1 MDNAVPMCASIAT
14 TSAAALPASDPIPES
29 VINCSSFDSSPI
41 PSTAPSSEIMGRS
54 SADSMLVTRWLEKL
68 LQHFGMHEL
77 GAISDQSLV
86 ALLARC
92 GEERSSLLQDSR
104 LLSQLRRRV
113 VRLAGAQLDDAFIA
127 MAPDIVPEDEI
138 ELISLS
144 VESRRLK
151 GMRYQHEVYR
161 LVESFEP
168 CHRLQALCLGQTLA
182 EKALGKTMVD
192 DTMLAAAT
200 SPYLVTRST
209 ERFAVWVNVRIL
221 PEYRCQHHLRSTG
234 NILDFA
240 S

>member
-1 MDNAVPMCASIAT
+1 MDDAVPMFTTVAT
-14 TSAAALPASDPIPES
+14 TSAAVPPASDPISES
-29 VINCSSFDSSPI
+29 AVHCASLDFSPI
-41 PSTAPSSEIMGRS
+41 PGTSSSSEIMGRG

-92 GEERSSLLQDSR
+92 GEDRSLLLQDSC
-104 LLSQLRRRV
+104 LLSELRRRV
-113 VRLAGAQLDDAFIA
+113 VRLAGAQLDDAFIT
-127 MAPDIVPEDEI
+127 MAPDIVSEDEI

-151 GMRYQHEVYR
+151 GMCYQREVYR

-182 EKALGKTMVD
+182 EKALGKTIVD
-192 DTMLAAAT
+192 DTALPVAT
-200 SPYLVTRST
+200 SPYLITRST

-221 PEYRCQHHLRSTG
+221 PEYLCQHHLRSAG
-234 NILDFA
+234 NILDLA
-240 S
+240 G